1 MSVWFKEIQLKNFIN
16 IKSGKITFS
25 RDNPIVGIYGPNG
38 SGKTSV
44 IKAVEVFS
52 DLFSEYGFDDCEC
65 AKLITFGENKSTL
78 KFCFDLDEDDWKA
91 TENPSSS
98 FGRFEYSFSIK
109 RKGDKAFLSNES
121 VSYKSAGSSSHDF
134 NLSVSRR
141 THKEDLRYLT
151 EFTRNL
157 RPYEKD
163 DFFPEINAIYEEL
176 NSKNRAFFSEDGFCS
191 VEDTQGTEGTP
202 EYPYDTPSLSAVAT
216 IEDLSFFVKEI
227 TFIVDDDEISRIR
240 GNLNDEIERH
250 WNFLRAYY
258 ERVNSSGL
266 LKNEKPFDPFD
277 SYKRDV
283 GQINEAVSHIIPD
296 LSFEIEKDVADD
308 SVKLF
313 SVRNGKK
320 TPISSESYGIRKLYY
335 LCYRVRWMKY
345 YNFVVVDELDEGL
358 HETLVAYILDF
369 IQKQKYGLFLFT
381 AHNLRP
387 LQILD
392 KRSVFFATQ
401 NPQKRFT
408 NMKNIKRTNSLKES
422 YIRQLS
428 VGKLDK
434 DAFSYEIDQ
443 NRILLAFLGA
453 ANQLCPE
460 KDDE

>member
-1 MSVWFKEIQLKNFIN
+1 MSVWLKEIQLRNFMN
-16 IKSGKITFS
+16 IRSGKISFN
-25 RDNPIVGIYGPNG
+25 RDNRIVGIYGPNG
-38 SGKTSV
+38 SGKTAV
-44 IKAVEVFS
+44 TKAVEVFS
-52 DLFSEYGFDDCEC
+52 NLFSEHGFDGCEC

-78 KFCFDLDEDDWKA
+78 KFCFDLREDSNWKA
-91 TENPSSS
+91 AEDPSYK

-109 RKGDKAFLSNES
+109 RKRDKAFLSNET
-121 VSYKSAGSSSHDF
+121 VSYKSASSSSLDF
-134 NLSVSRR
+134 SLSVSRR
-141 THKEDLRYLT
+141 THREDLRYLT

-157 RPYEKD
+157 RPYEKS
-163 DFFPEINAIYEEL
+163 DFFPEVNATYEEL

-191 VEDTQGTEGTP
+191 VENTS

-216 IEDLSFFVKEI
+216 IEDFSFFVEKGI
-227 TFIVDDDEISRIR
+227 IFIGDDKISMLR
-240 GNLNDEIERH
+240 GNLNEEIKRY
-250 WNFLRAYY
+250 WNYLSACY
-258 ERVNSSGL
+258 ERMNCSDI
-266 LKNEKPFDPFD
+266 LKNEKPFDA
-277 SYKRDV
+277 YKKEVKQVND
-283 GQINEAVSHIIPD
+283 IVSHIMPD
-296 LSFEIEKDVADD
+296 FSFEIEKDGADD

-320 TPISSESYGIRKLYY
+320 TPLSSESYGIRKLYY
-335 LCYRVRWMKY
+335 LCYCVGLFEY
-345 YNFVVVDELDEGL
+345 DTFVVVDELDEGL

-369 IQKQKYGLFLFT
+369 IQKKKKGLFLFT

-392 KRSVFFATQ
+392 KRCIFFSTQ

-408 NMKNIKRTNSLKES
+408 NMKNIKKTNSLKES

-428 VGKLDK
+428 VGRLDK

-443 NRILLAFLGA
+443 NRILLAFLSA